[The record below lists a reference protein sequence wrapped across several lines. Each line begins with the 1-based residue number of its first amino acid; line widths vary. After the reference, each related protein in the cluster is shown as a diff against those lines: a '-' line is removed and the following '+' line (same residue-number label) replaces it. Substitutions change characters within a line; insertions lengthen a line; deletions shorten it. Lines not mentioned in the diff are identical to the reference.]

1 MYPQVSLANGPL
13 PRRARLVSLRT
24 RWLKRANLLNSKI
37 LLDLWPASCPPVFD
51 WVSISFCSQ

>member
-13 PRRARLVSLRT
+13 PRRAKLASLRLKS
-24 RWLKRANLLNSKI
+24 LKRPILLLSKI
-37 LLDLWPASCPPVFD
+37 LLGPSPASCPPFFD